1 MPAVNL
7 PKKFKNAPSESYFFE
22 DLVLD
27 GSNVI
32 DRVIDAIARE
42 SMFPETILLYA
53 VDDAVLVANVKDE
66 DIQVIISSAKKNK
79 IRVKA
84 RYSIG
89 MCRASVRQV
98 FDSVDEVTT
107 DTVRYLIWKA
117 RMLTKIKVREKCFPE
132 VAHFLI
138 SRNSGDLDILDE
150 VGMGVVSAIWDIM
163 PDVDDLFIIQND
175 QPNGMISIE
184 VHGWGV
190 SCKWIEDFN
199 YVDMYVERV
208 RRQGVNGYV
217 DSESEASIRSTLVGV
232 CEAATELGEDYI
244 SNWKYADN
252 APTSTARKVADFLLS
267 PFQKSK

>member
-1 MPAVNL
+1 MSAVNL

-53 VDDAVLVANVKDE
+53 ADDAVLVANVKDE
-66 DIQVIISSAKKNK
+66 DIQVTISSTKKNK

-89 MCRASVRQV
+89 RHSTSVRQV
-98 FDSVDEVTT
+98 FVSVDEVTT

-150 VGMGVVSAIWDIM
+150 VGMGVVSAIWDTM
-163 PDVDDLFIIQND
+163 PDVDDLFIIE
-175 QPNGMISIE
+175 NGQTNEVSIE

-244 SNWKYADN
+244 SNWKYVDN